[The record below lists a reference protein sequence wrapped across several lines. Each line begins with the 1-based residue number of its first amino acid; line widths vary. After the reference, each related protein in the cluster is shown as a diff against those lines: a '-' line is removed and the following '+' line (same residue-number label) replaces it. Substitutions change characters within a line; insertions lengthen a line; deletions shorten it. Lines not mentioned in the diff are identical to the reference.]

1 MSPLLFLRATCDA
14 NHGLSIDGD
23 DRSGVFKVT
32 PPLASGAPPTEYLL
46 VIKAAGSKVTVAEA
60 SQCHLPSACPDRHI
74 NPDGTFCLFWEEV
87 EDAAIQN
94 NEAANLWWGKLLLFL
109 RRQASASK
117 LRMWPGKGDARA
129 HGDAARYQ
137 ASAEAEAE
145 KLGPSFRT
153 ALREERLS
161 TVKRTKSGK
170 KGRSAL
176 LLDGKRLLTVLVNE
190 RRVMT
195 LRQRCKCDWA
205 SERKLP
211 MSDCQDHA
219 AVFVNFTLAMQAWRS
234 AELEYEKALKRQKFV
249 CCGTLDECPFASS
262 ETETAKLA
270 A

>member
-1 MSPLLFLRATCDA
+1 MSPLLFLRATCGS

-46 VIKAAGSKVTVAEA
+46 EIKAAGSKVTVAEA
-60 SQCHLPSACPDRHI
+60 SQRHLPSACPERHI

-94 NEAANLWWGKLLLFL
+94 DEAANLWWGKLLLFL
-109 RRQASASK
+109 
-117 LRMWPGKGDARA
+117 
-129 HGDAARYQ
+129 
-137 ASAEAEAE
+137 
-145 KLGPSFRT
+145 
-153 ALREERLS
+153 LREERLS

-170 KGRSAL
+170 KGRTAL
-176 LLDGKRLLTVLVNE
+176 LLDGRRLLTVLVQE

-195 LRQRCKCDWA
+195 LKQRCKCDRA

-211 MSDCQDHA
+211 MSNCQDHA
-219 AVFVNFTLAMQAWRS
+219 AVFVKFTLAMQAWRS
-234 AELEYEKALKRQKFV
+234 AELEYEKALKRQNFV
-249 CCGTLDECPFASS
+249 CCGTLDDCPFAPSES
-262 ETETAKLA
+262 ETPKLA